1 MSSKFMRPFKITHTD
16 TQRHRHTQT
25 YIHLQLYIIY
35 ICTYVNLYVCV
46 YIIHTH
52 THTHTHTYIE
62 WLPIEYEMSIE
73 IALAY
78 GTRFIN
84 LWKIFIQLYN
94 CCTS

>member
-1 MSSKFMRPFKITHTD
+1 M
-16 TQRHRHTQT
+16 
-25 YIHLQLYIIY
+25 
-35 ICTYVNLYVCV
+35 CV

-52 THTHTHTYIE
+52 THLYIE